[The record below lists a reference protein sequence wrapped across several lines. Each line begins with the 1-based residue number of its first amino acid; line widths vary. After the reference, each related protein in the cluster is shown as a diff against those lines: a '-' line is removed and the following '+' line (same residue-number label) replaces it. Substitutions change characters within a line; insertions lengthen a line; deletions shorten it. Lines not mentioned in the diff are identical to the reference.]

1 MRNVKYGS
9 AIMKSMLYCFDR
21 VVAGTQVFCVPGR
34 RMEVYFR
41 ISDKKGSVMSREEV
55 FETLNEVFRDV
66 FDDETITVNDD
77 TTADDIEDWDSLEH
91 INLMAAVES
100 EFGIKFSMG
109 QIMTMKNVGEMADII
124 LQKI

>member
-1 MRNVKYGS
+1 
-9 AIMKSMLYCFDR
+9 
-21 VVAGTQVFCVPGR
+21 
-34 RMEVYFR
+34 ME
-41 ISDKKGSVMSREEV
+41 REEV
-55 FETLNEVFRDV
+55 FRTLNGVFRDV
-66 FDDETITVNDD
+66 FDDESITVNES

-109 QIMTMKNVGEMADII
+109 QIMTMKNVGEMVDII